1 MSSSIDLVEN
11 VEMGNNGSSR
21 ITEDAPVRASVEIN
35 DSSSSGFAKEAAAG
49 ATVQMKA
56 SSANVTRRQ
65 KPQDPGIYAKGAIDG
80 IKVNVTIDSG
90 ASLTSV
96 SYHIYQKIPENR
108 RPKFRQ
114 SGPTNHA
121 GGGEL
126 KNYGSA
132 IMELQIGPLQ
142 FDHECRIVGITDD
155 VLFGDNLLLDDPS
168 GPADILNTVERM
180 VFRGVSIPL
189 ELKWPS
195 QIRRVTMAEDTVVP
209 LMAEIIG
216 QAYIDRRE
224 DRKDEEESRVLLEM
238 HTNLPENYG
247 CVLASTL
254 VDAADNVTVPVCI
267 FNPTCEPVQ
276 IKQDSV
282 IGQAESVNIVNTI
295 SKSEDPSQVGNMS
308 IVKRIAF
315 QKKLEPK
322 LTMPLSRRAS
332 KCQRKEI
339 ARRFADEQ
347 RAPVPE
353 HLREMYEKSAKG
365 KSEEQKRKIHN
376 LFLDHQNV
384 FAKDEFDIGQTNLVE
399 HTIDTGD
406 SRPVKQP
413 PHRMPLAFAGEDRK
427 AIEKFTKQG
436 GIRPSTPPWASP
448 LVMVRKKTGDVCPCV
463 DFRRLN
469 SLTLNSNALPIPR
482 TEDSINALA
491 GSTVYLV
498 MDFLS
503 AYCQVPMAEKDI
515 PKTAFCSKYG
525 LHEFLFMPFGLT
537 GAPAPYQRLM
547 ELVLAGLQ
555 WSICLIYLDDVI
567 IFGCNFDEN
576 IK

>member
-1 MSSSIDLVEN
+1 MVKPPPPATGTGKLEGVVPDGQGIAQDDGLTQKKTTDGQDVYISSSIDLVEN
-11 VEMGNNGSSR
+11 VEMGNNCSSR
-21 ITEDAPVRASVEIN
+21 ITEDALVRASVEIN
-35 DSSSSGFAKEAAAG
+35 NSSSSGFAKEAAAG

-65 KPQDPGIYAKGAIDG
+65 KPQDPGIYAKGA
-80 IKVNVTIDSG
+80 VNFTIDSG

-108 RPKFRQ
+108 RPKLRQ

-155 VLFGDNLLLDDPS
+155 VLFRDDLLLDDPS
-168 GPADILNTVERM
+168 GPADILNTEERM
-180 VFRGVSIPL
+180 VFHGVSIPL
-189 ELKWPS
+189 ELKRPS

-209 LMAEIIG
+209 PMAEIIG

-224 DRKDEEESRVLLEM
+224 DRKDEESRVLLEM

-254 VDAADNVTVPVCI
+254 VNAADKVTVPVRI

-295 SKSEDPSQVGNMS
+295 SKSEDPSHVGNMS

-315 QKKLEPK
+315 RKKLEPK

-332 KCQRKEI
+332 KQQRKEI
-339 ARRFADEQ
+339 ARRIHADEP

-353 HLREMYEKSAKG
+353 HLRELMKGVPRAKV
-365 KSEEQKRKIHN
+365 KNRKGRSITFS
-376 LFLDHQNV
+376 L
-384 FAKDEFDIGQTNLVE
+384 I
-399 HTIDTGD
+399 
-406 SRPVKQP
+406 
-413 PHRMPLAFAGEDRK
+413 
-427 AIEKFTKQG
+427 
-436 GIRPSTPPWASP
+436 IRTSLPK
-448 LVMVRKKTGDVCPCV
+448 M
-463 DFRRLN
+463 
-469 SLTLNSNALPIPR
+469 SLTLGEP
-482 TEDSINALA
+482 T
-491 GSTVYLV
+491 
-498 MDFLS
+498 
-503 AYCQVPMAEKDI
+503 
-515 PKTAFCSKYG
+515 
-525 LHEFLFMPFGLT
+525 
-537 GAPAPYQRLM
+537 
-547 ELVLAGLQ
+547 
-555 WSICLIYLDDVI
+555 
-567 IFGCNFDEN
+567 
-576 IK
+576 